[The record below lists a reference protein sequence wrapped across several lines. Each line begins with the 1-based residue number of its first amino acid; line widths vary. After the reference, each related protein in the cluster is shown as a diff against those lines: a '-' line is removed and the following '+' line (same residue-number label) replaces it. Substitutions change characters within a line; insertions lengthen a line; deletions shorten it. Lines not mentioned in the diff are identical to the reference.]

1 MSVETARTGLRGALL
16 ALLLLSPLPFG
27 SVEPWAVLALELSA
41 AALGAVALCLVAL
54 DPAVLES
61 RARMALAL
69 GGTVVLIGVVQLV
82 PLPGG
87 WSRLVAS
94 PTQALREQLARFLPE
109 VSATVTPQS
118 LEPPATSDAV
128 LRFAAYVLIGLAAV
142 VAVRTPAHL
151 RQVAVVIAASG
162 AFQAIYG
169 SAEYLTGHQHIFG
182 YAKKFYADE
191 ASGTFINRNH
201 FAGYL
206 AMTLPFALGL
216 MLDSARSLPDA
227 RSFRERILQ
236 LGETGGLR
244 LALGAAAAAAI
255 WIGVILSYS
264 RGGLAVALA
273 GTAFLAWRLSL
284 RRRRAWLLVAAL
296 LIPTALLLWSQ
307 VRAPGERFVSESS
320 NVTTLERPPAR
331 VARVAGHDPRLLGSR
346 HRHRDVRERLRAGPA
361 SRPRR
366 RLGPRAQRLAR
377 GADRRRPP
385 RTRGRCAPR
394 GRGPGTAL
402 ARAEVRA
409 WPGPDSHGRLR
420 RGRRDRALQPGGLLA
435 SHPGDRASVGGRRTA
450 GREPPPGRALRAVAR
465 RCFPTG
471 ASSSRG
477 NRGLSAQS
485 AAGAKVTSS
494 SQASIVPGNATRNSI
509 RTTVAP
515 GGDVNCLRRP
525 GLRMYPP
532 LRG

>member
-1 MSVETARTGLRGALL
+1 MSVEATRTGLRGALL

-41 AALGAVALCLVAL
+41 AAVGAVALYLVAL

-69 GGTVVLIGVVQLV
+69 GGTVVVIGVVQLV

-118 LEPPATSDAV
+118 LEPPATSDAL

-227 RSFRERILQ
+227 RSLRERLLQ

-244 LALGAAAAAAI
+244 LALSGAAAAAI

-273 GTAFLAWRLSL
+273 GTAFLAYRLSL
-284 RRRRAWLLVAAL
+284 RRKRAWLLVAAL
-296 LIPTALLLWSQ
+296 LIPTALLMWSQ

-320 NVTTLERPPAR
+320 NLASFGGRLPVWNGARRIVPAYWELGTGLGTFQNSFELVRPPA
-331 VARVAGHDPRLLGSR
+331 VTGDWDHAHNDWMESII
-346 HRHRDVRERLRAGPA
+346 E
-361 SRPRR
+361 
-366 RLGPRAQRLAR
+366 
-377 GADRRRPP
+377 
-385 RTRGRCAPR
+385 
-394 GRGPGTAL
+394 
-402 ARAEVRA
+402 
-409 WPGPDSHGRLR
+409 
-420 RGRRDRALQPGGLLA
+420 GGLFSFGSLALLVFLTLYPRSRADDLSHQQNHFHAAACAAVVTISLFSLSDFSLRIPANAMLVAIATCLAA
-435 SHPGDRASVGGRRTA
+435 SHATH
-450 GREPPPGRALRAVAR
+450 AR
-465 RCFPTG
+465 SATHG
-471 ASSSRG
+471 TVLLHRG
-477 NRGLSAQS
+477 
-485 AAGAKVTSS
+485 
-494 SQASIVPGNATRNSI
+494 
-509 RTTVAP
+509 
-515 GGDVNCLRRP
+515 
-525 GLRMYPP
+525 
-532 LRG
+532 